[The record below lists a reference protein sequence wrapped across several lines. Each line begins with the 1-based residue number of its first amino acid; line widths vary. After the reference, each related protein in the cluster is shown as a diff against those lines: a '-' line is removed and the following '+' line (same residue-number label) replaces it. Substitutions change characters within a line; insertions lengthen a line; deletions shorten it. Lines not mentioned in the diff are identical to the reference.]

1 MQRISIPIAGM
12 IGLFGFGITM
22 LVSSVVEGLPA
33 VYTERFLS
41 RMFASAVTPVA
52 AATISDYART
62 EQGRVRRLTVVSM
75 AGIAG
80 FLLGPMLGLIVTRIA
95 AASTARSVPAGS
107 VAIPLAAAAVLAFL
121 AGVAVGLTV
130 PGRNGGGPVAA
141 GTGVVP
147 RDAAVVANLL
157 MLSFIVS
164 AGVGVFEVGL
174 VLRGKQELQL
184 TPSQIAVMFSA
195 CSLVMFGLQAIVLS
209 PRVKP
214 GFTRWLIGPALA
226 VLAGGLLLVLR
237 VSSFLLMLGVIAAV
251 SASAGILSPVLTY
264 WISAKAGKAQG
275 WELGKQTA
283 AASLGVTIGLGG
295 RRSAVQSGGLAR
307 RRLCPHRGAYADRS
321 SRRTAGAGRN

>member
-1 MQRISIPIAGM
+1 MALYLTSPRLRGVMWRASVATTLLGFTEP
-12 IGLFGFGITM
+12 LFVPTYWNPPSLFELARRTGFDIESLIFAFGI
-22 LVSSVVEGLPA
+22 G
-33 VYTERFLS
+33 
-41 RMFASAVTPVA
+41 
-52 AATISDYART
+52 
-62 EQGRVRRLTVVSM
+62 
-75 AGIAG
+75 GI
-80 FLLGPMLGLIVTRIA
+80 
-95 AASTARSVPAGS
+95 
-107 VAIPLAAAAVLAFL
+107 
-121 AGVAVGLTV
+121 GVALYHGLAHHHLISGPVEALTV

-141 GTGVVP
+141 VTGVVP
-147 RDAAVVANLL
+147 RDAAVVAKLL

-237 VSSFLLMLGVIAAV
+237 VLSFLLMLGVIGAV

-264 WISAKAGKAQG
+264 LDLGQG
-275 WELGKQTA
+275 REGPRLGTGQA
-283 AASLGVTIGLGG
+283 NGGRQPRRHHRLGG
-295 RRSAVQSGGLAR
+295 QAVCCSIWRAGEAPALSSPRGLR
-307 RRLCPHRGAYADRS
+307 
-321 SRRTAGAGRN
+321 